1 MWAWDTVQQA
11 RMVSTIYDSMQL
23 FLTFVAVTTLALG
36 GVGVMNIMLVSV
48 AERTRE
54 IGVKRAVGAKRRR
67 ILTEFF
73 LEAIVLT
80 LLSGLAGIA
89 VALVLCALVNK
100 MPLPTLFAGLPVS
113 ASTTGVAFG
122 TLVAVGILA
131 AIYPARRAAWLQP
144 VEALRHE

>member
-1 MWAWDTVQQA
+1 
-11 RMVSTIYDSMQL
+11 MVSTIYDSMQL

-67 ILTEFF
+67 ILMEFF

-80 LLSGLAGIA
+80 VVSGLGGLGS
-89 VALVLCALVNK
+89 ALVVCNLVNRL
-100 MPLPTLFAGLPVS
+100 PLPTLFSGLPVTPVT
-113 ASTTGVAFG
+113 AIAAFG
-122 TLVAVGILA
+122 TLVVVGILS
-131 AIYPARRAAWLQP
+131 AIYPARRAAWLEP

>member
-1 MWAWDTVQQA
+1 
-11 RMVSTIYDSMQL
+11 
-23 FLTFVAVTTLALG
+23 
-36 GVGVMNIMLVSV
+36 MNIMLVSV

-80 LLSGLAGIA
+80 LLSGLLGIV
-89 VALVLCALVNK
+89 VALMVCSAVNR
-100 MPLPTLFAGLPVS
+100 MPLPALFSGLPVTPVT
-113 ASTTGVAFG
+113 AAAAFG
-122 TLVAVGILA
+122 TLVVIGILS
-131 AIYPARRAAWLQP
+131 AIYPARRAAWLEP

>member
-1 MWAWDTVQQA
+1 
-11 RMVSTIYDSMQL
+11 MVSTIYDSMQV

-54 IGVKRAVGAKRRR
+54 IGVKRAVGAKRHR
-67 ILTEFF
+67 ILMEFF

-80 LLSGLAGIA
+80 FVSGLAGVAIA
-89 VALVLCALVNK
+89 LGVCGAVNR
-100 MPLPTLFAGLPVS
+100 MPLPELFSGLPV
-113 ASTTGVAFG
+113 TTLTAVVAFG
-122 TLVAVGILA
+122 TLVVVGILS
-131 AIYPARRAAWLQP
+131 AIYPARRAARLEP